1 MKLNKLFS
9 AIISLVLAVTICV
22 TTCTSAFAATFGGKK
37 YVKEM
42 IISYG
47 NTADEAKKWLTDNDY
62 EVVDN
67 NLNDGA
73 NDWIST
79 ERAVYLGYK
88 ITDNADE
95 AITDM
100 KLMNMNG
107 GYSTQDYQM
116 LLDEQK
122 SNIKQ
127 FFSDFKVAIE
137 EYRTNYA
144 SKQERAVAAHDML
157 NLLYD
162 DDTKQNLGDLLL
174 NKVREEYTD
183 EQYEALSDDK
193 KSKVADMTTIIM
205 QGNSNAVLA
214 MEQLLAMAADDSDTP
229 WVNRYQEAKTYDG
242 MVEELVAKDNLT
254 VNQAVK
260 QLAAE
265 YDEDAKIIAA
275 NFESYK
281 EYLSTY
287 TDLGISITNFDGD
300 EIEAYEKANED
311 FDRTTWFAA
320 GTQYEVI
327 KELKNNGVSLY
338 DLIYSD
344 EYDVENADRYM
355 LYPLVSVLSD
365 GQRACLDY
373 ISMVQLVAIGINDD
387 ATVKGGLK
395 YFDLTSIDELQNI
408 SIYDGI
414 DREIFNGD
422 VALTGDAYKLQNST
436 GKNAMASWTDSFS
449 TTTLLLWSVSVASAM
464 ITGFSWI
471 LSSALE
477 SVSPGIKAYALN
489 ISIRAHHVT
498 KHVANGAQLKVGMI
512 KKYAGQSDEMAAAAF
527 EEKASYWRIEAKG
540 TERLSNFFK
549 IAGIAMTCATIALMG
564 YSVWCSYQDLKAY
577 YNAEFTPIPSNMV
590 NQSVDENDKK
600 VYTYYK
606 AVKCNREAQKMV
618 TDSTELLG
626 DFGDL
631 NGDVGKQWLALYT
644 TKDKA
649 AGDPITTD
657 FVVQT
662 GNSDVPADT
671 MALSIF
677 CESVAQNLT
686 DKKAGYTYADSKG
699 GIYLFYG
706 TDESA
711 FAGST
716 ISNGIYALIGG
727 GVAIVVAVV
736 AYFFG
741 KNTEKKK
748 QKKENANA

>member
-88 ITDNADE
+88 TTDNADE

-265 YDEDAKIIAA
+265 YDEDAKIIAE

-300 EIEAYEKANED
+300 ELK
-311 FDRTTWFAA
+311 RTKKRMRILTEQL
-320 GTQYEVI
+320 GLPQVHSTSLLRS
-327 KELKNNGVSLY
+327 LK
-338 DLIYSD
+338 
-344 EYDVENADRYM
+344 
-355 LYPLVSVLSD
+355 
-365 GQRACLDY
+365 
-373 ISMVQLVAIGINDD
+373 
-387 ATVKGGLK
+387 
-395 YFDLTSIDELQNI
+395 
-408 SIYDGI
+408 
-414 DREIFNGD
+414 
-422 VALTGDAYKLQNST
+422 
-436 GKNAMASWTDSFS
+436 
-449 TTTLLLWSVSVASAM
+449 TT
-464 ITGFSWI
+464 
-471 LSSALE
+471 
-477 SVSPGIKAYALN
+477 
-489 ISIRAHHVT
+489 
-498 KHVANGAQLKVGMI
+498 
-512 KKYAGQSDEMAAAAF
+512 AF
-527 EEKASYWRIEAKG
+527 R
-540 TERLSNFFK
+540 F
-549 IAGIAMTCATIALMG
+549 TI
-564 YSVWCSYQDLKAY
+564 
-577 YNAEFTPIPSNMV
+577 
-590 NQSVDENDKK
+590 
-600 VYTYYK
+600 
-606 AVKCNREAQKMV
+606 
-618 TDSTELLG
+618 
-626 DFGDL
+626 
-631 NGDVGKQWLALYT
+631 
-644 TKDKA
+644 
-649 AGDPITTD
+649 
-657 FVVQT
+657 
-662 GNSDVPADT
+662 
-671 MALSIF
+671 
-677 CESVAQNLT
+677 
-686 DKKAGYTYADSKG
+686 
-699 GIYLFYG
+699 
-706 TDESA
+706 
-711 FAGST
+711 
-716 ISNGIYALIGG
+716 
-727 GVAIVVAVV
+727 
-736 AYFFG
+736 
-741 KNTEKKK
+741 
-748 QKKENANA
+748 